1 MMDYGLEGKVALITG
16 TGSQTGIGKA
26 VAILLAKEGCDIIS
40 TDIDIEG
47 AQQTADEVKALGR
60 KAIAVKADVASKEE
74 VGEMVKAAL
83 KEFSKIDILVNNA
96 GLAAGGGPS
105 FFEQSEEYWEK
116 DININLYGTMNCVKA
131 ASWVNSSQI
140 LITYC

>member
-1 MMDYGLEGKVALITG
+1 MDLGFEGKVALITG
-16 TGSQTGIGKA
+16 TGSQIGIGKA

-47 AQQTADEVKALGR
+47 AQQTADEVKSLGR

-83 KEFSKIDILVNNA
+83 KEFSKIDILVTA
-96 GLAAGGGPS
+96 GLASGGGPS
-105 FFEQSEEYWEK
+105 LIKQK
-116 DININLYGTMNCVKA
+116 NIGKR
-131 ASWVNSSQI
+131 I
-140 LITYC
+140 